1 MKDFLKKIDWRS
13 KKTIAVIVVSAVV
26 LVGAVTAGIVYA
38 ATREVQPES
47 VQVYYS
53 MKALDPNTTEEDIVY
68 GRPLTLNTGEKV
80 QLQALVEPEDC
91 VMEPVWSIQ
100 EGDEGC
106 ISIDADAIVT
116 AEAEGTVIV
125 AATVGEGKNARTG
138 TITVTVEKSEAELVD
153 ELRQEIAALPDAE
166 NLTAED
172 QERVD
177 ALIEQYNSLSA
188 TNRSQLAEESA
199 KLQSAGQK
207 IEEITG
213 SSTVEEVEVP
223 TEPTTTTPEA
233 PTSASGGNT
242 SATTPSTGSSGSS
255 GNTNTGSNSGGS
267 SSSTSRPSSSTGGSS
282 SSGGGS
288 SSTSK
293 PSGGGST
300 GSGGNT
306 SKPTEP
312 ATSTPEPEPEPE
324 FAMTADEIIAYANS
338 YIQSKWPNAKYLA
351 EFNKNNSGWNAPMT
365 IAKSSNLSAS
375 EIQRRIRG
383 SADAT
388 YGAGSWYKV
397 YVEMRD
403 ADTMVVYMFY
413 G

>member
-1 MKDFLKKIDWRS
+1 MQENAKKKLTD
-13 KKTIAVIVVSAVV
+13 KQKVAVIIAAVVFVVVV
-26 LVGAVTAGIVYA
+26 LVAVIAIVV
-38 ATREVQPES
+38 TRTTQPES
-47 VQVYYS
+47 VQIYYNARELDASITEDEFVYDDDELMIS
-53 MKALDPNTTEEDIVY
+53 I
-68 GRPLTLNTGEKV
+68 GEKV

-172 QERVD
+172 QERVE

-267 SSSTSRPSSSTGGSS
+267 SSSTSRPSTSTGGSS
-282 SSGGGS
+282 SSGGHS

-312 ATSTPEPEPEPE
+312 ATSAPEPEPEPE
-324 FAMTADEIIAYANS
+324 FAMTADEIIAYASN
-338 YIQSKWPNAKYLA
+338 YIESTYGNTGIKYDA
-351 EFNKNNSGWNAPMT
+351 GMNKNNCGWNAPSVV
-365 IAKSSNLSAS
+365 IKGESQAVIKNRLREA
-375 EIQRRIRG
+375 
-383 SADAT
+383 ADAT
-388 YGAGSWYKV
+388 YGRIKC
-397 YVEMRD
+397 M
-403 ADTMVVYMFY
+403 
-413 G
+413 